1 MIKYFYINVFIVIAL
16 ISTAQ
21 DLSVS
26 FTKTEKSCELAQ
38 AFVTIITAQPPVN
51 YLWSNGA
58 ITSTIEGL
66 EPGDYSVKVTAD
78 GGKDTTIYFNI
89 EELVCEPTPE
99 THFTPN
105 FDGYNDTWNISRIS
119 YFPEFDLF
127 IYNRWGQQV
136 HRQTSKY
143 FPWDGTSLGL
153 PLPDATYYYI
163 LYLDRADK
171 KNFVKG
177 AVSIIR

>member
-1 MIKYFYINVFIVIAL
+1 MIKYIYIICFACVVFSL
-16 ISTAQ
+16 QSQ
-21 DLSVS
+21 DLSVT
-26 FTKTEKSCELAQ
+26 FNKLEVPCILAE
-38 AFVTIITAQPPVN
+38 ASVTASTTSLPVH
-51 YLWSNGA
+51 YLWSNGG
-58 ITSTIEGL
+58 ITSSVAEL
-66 EPGDYSVKVTAD
+66 QPGDYSVKVTAD
-78 GGKDTTIYFNI
+78 NGKDTTIFFKI
-89 EELVCEPTPE
+89 EELICEPTPE

-105 FDGYNDTWNISRIS
+105 FDGYNDTWDISRINS
-119 YFPEFDLF
+119 FPEFDLF